1 MAPRL
6 NHLRNH
12 AHLEAHDFP
21 VPLLISVPFSPS
33 QIHLCRQR
41 CEIDCSNKK
50 IQSLLGWEFKCLG
63 ILEAGLGIPREANAQ
78 AKAPSPVGDICPN
91 LDQPRGTV
99 TWWYLLGQIYL
110 LVLLDKD
117 VAF

>member
-1 MAPRL
+1 MDSDVKLAV
-6 NHLRNH
+6 
-12 AHLEAHDFP
+12 P
-21 VPLLISVPFSPS
+21 V
-33 QIHLCRQR
+33 
-41 CEIDCSNKK
+41 KK
-50 IQSLLGWEFKCLG
+50 KKQSLLVREFKCLG
-63 ILEAGLGIPREANAQ
+63 ILEAGLGIPREANTQ